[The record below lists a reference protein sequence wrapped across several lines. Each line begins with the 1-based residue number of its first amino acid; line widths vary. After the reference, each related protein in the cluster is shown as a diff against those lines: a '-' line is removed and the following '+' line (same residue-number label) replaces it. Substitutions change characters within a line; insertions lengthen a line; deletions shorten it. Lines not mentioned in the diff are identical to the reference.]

1 MTVQQEMLEEAL
13 QAKLKLFQMEI
24 WIHTKDHSELAM
36 FNFMLIV
43 K

>member
-1 MTVQQEMLEEAL
+1 MTALQEMSEEAL

-24 WIHTKDHSELAM
+24 WIYTKDHSEPAM
-36 FNFMLIV
+36 FNSMLIV